1 MNRMSQSSES
11 IRIESQDRGSFED
24 RVAILFEEL
33 EMAIKWGRPSILLAV
48 YKSEFIRAEAE
59 ASLEE
64 KLSEVGQMVY
74 RLQVNDER
82 FDILPFLSRHPRRKK
97 TIFYVS
103 GLRWGGGRGGQ
114 NAYRALNIRR
124 EFLVDNSIRTVLWL
138 TEAEG
143 IDLPLHAPD
152 FWAFRHR
159 VIEFRDLPSP
169 EHIVL
174 LPEALVWHDWEPYLY
189 DEEIDAR
196 ITLRESLLDELPAR
210 DESKEARANL
220 LYALAY
226 LNWAKGES
234 EKSIDLLNQGL
245 DIAQSLPLPAMQSRF
260 LVGLSIVY
268 QDLKQINEAIS
279 SCRKASALDPAD
291 AKPWS
296 NLGSIYRDLGDTKEA
311 INACNNAI
319 ALAPKYAKPWN
330 NLGNVY
336 LDLGR
341 HEEAISAYM
350 KAIELDPRNARP
362 WIDLGCV
369 YREQGRIIDAINA
382 FKKAI
387 NLNPRDM
394 APWYNL
400 GGVYSDLN
408 QNKEAVR
415 SFKKVTRLVPKNAG
429 SWKNLGRIYQI
440 MDRIPDAII
449 AYKKAI
455 RLVPE
460 DASCYSALAACYRK
474 TNRQKKVKEQ
484 IRLALPLM
492 ERENEYNRACFEA
505 IRGNVDKAIELLRIA
520 VEKNQVTLGSTRW
533 DPNLEFI
540 RDDPRFM
547 DLVGLG

>member
-1 MNRMSQSSES
+1 MHGMSPSGES
-11 IRIESQDRGSFED
+11 IGKENQDRGSLED

-33 EMAIKWGRPSILLAV
+33 VMAIKWGRPSILLAV

-64 KLSEVGQMVY
+64 KLAKVGQVVY
-74 RLQVNDER
+74 RLQINVER

-97 TIFYVS
+97 TIFYIS
-103 GLRWGGGRGGQ
+103 GLRRGGGRGGQ

-174 LPEALVWHDWEPYLY
+174 LPEGLVWHDWEPYSFG
-189 DEEIDAR
+189 EEVDAR
-196 ITLRESLLDELPAR
+196 TALRESLLDELPAR
-210 DESKEARANL
+210 DESQEARANL
-220 LYALAY
+220 LYTLAY

-245 DIAQSLPLPAMQSRF
+245 GIAQSLSLPAMQSRF
-260 LVGLSIVY
+260 LVGLGNIY
-268 QDLKQINEAIS
+268 HGLKQMNKAIS

-296 NLGSIYRDLGDTKEA
+296 NLGSIYRDMGETREA
-311 INACNNAI
+311 IKACTKAI
-319 ALAPKYAKPWN
+319 ELNPKDARPWN
-330 NLGNVY
+330 ILGNVY
-336 LDLGR
+336 LDLG
-341 HEEAISAYM
+341 HLEEAIPAYM
-350 KAIELDPRNARP
+350 KAIELDPRDARP

-369 YREQGRIIDAINA
+369 YRERGRIKDAIDAFN
-382 FKKAI
+382 KAVK
-387 NLNPRDM
+387 LNPRD
-394 APWYNL
+394 AAIWNRL
-400 GGVYSDLN
+400 GGVYGDLN
-408 QNKEAVR
+408 QDKEAIR
-415 SFKKVTRLVPKNAG
+415 SFRKAARLDPGNTV
-429 SWKNLGRIYQI
+429 SWKKLGRIYQI

-449 AYKKAI
+449 AYKKAV
-455 RLVPE
+455 RLVPD

-474 TNRQKKVKEQ
+474 TNRQKKVEEQ
-484 IRLALPLM
+484 IKLALPLM
-492 ERENEYNRACFEA
+492 ERENEYNQACFEA
-505 IRGNVDKAIELLRIA
+505 IRGNVDKAVELLRVA
-520 VEKNQVTLGSTRW
+520 VEKNQVTLGSAQW

>member
-1 MNRMSQSSES
+1 LHGMSPSGES
-11 IRIESQDRGSFED
+11 IRKENQDRGSFED

-33 EMAIKWGRPSILLAV
+33 GMAIKWGRPSILFAV

-59 ASLEE
+59 SLLEE
-64 KLSEVGQMVY
+64 KLAKVGQVVY
-74 RLQVNDER
+74 HLQINDER
-82 FDILPFLSRHPRRKK
+82 FDILPFLARYPRRKK
-97 TIFYVS
+97 TVFYIS

-138 TEAEG
+138 IEAEG

-159 VIEFRDLPSP
+159 VIEFRELPAL
-169 EHIVL
+169 EHIHSFL
-174 LPEALVWHDWEPYLY
+174 DGLTSPDWEPCTFN
-189 DEEIDAR
+189 DDIDAR
-196 ITLRESLLDELPAR
+196 IALREALLDELLDR
-210 DESKEARANL
+210 DETQAAQANL
-220 LYALAY
+220 INTLAY
-226 LNWAKGES
+226 LYWVKGIP

-245 DIAQSLPLPAMQSRF
+245 GIAQHLSLPDMESRF
-260 LVGLSIVY
+260 WIGLGNVY
-268 QDLKQINEAIS
+268 QDLKQINEAIY
-279 SCRKASALDPAD
+279 SCRKASALDPGES
-291 AKPWS
+291 KPWS

-319 ALAPKYAKPWN
+319 ALNPIAARPWN

-336 LDLGR
+336 LDLGCL
-341 HEEAISAYM
+341 EEAISGYR
-350 KAIELDPRNARP
+350 KAIELDPRDARP

-369 YREQGRIIDAINA
+369 YREQGRIKDAINA

-387 NLNPRDM
+387 NLNPKDSV
-394 APWYNL
+394 PWYNL

-415 SFKKVTRLVPKNAG
+415 SFRKVTRLAPKNAG

-440 MDRIPDAII
+440 MDQIPDAII

-474 TNRQKKVKEQ
+474 TNRQKKVEEQ
-484 IRLALPLM
+484 IKLALPLI
-492 ERENEYNRACFEA
+492 ERENEYNQACFEV

-520 VEKNQVTLGSTRW
+520 VEKNQVTLGSARW

-540 RDDPRFM
+540 RNDPCFI

>member
-11 IRIESQDRGSFED
+11 LRKENQDRGSFED

-64 KLSEVGQMVY
+64 KLSEVGQVVY

-97 TIFYVS
+97 TIFYIS

-138 TEAEG
+138 TDAEG

-152 FWAFRHR
+152 FWSFRHR

-169 EHIVL
+169 EHIIS
-174 LPEALVWHDWEPYLY
+174 LPERLVWHDWEPYSFG
-189 DEEIDAR
+189 EEIDAR
-196 ITLRESLLDELPAR
+196 IALRESLLDELPDR
-210 DESKEARANL
+210 DESQAARADL

-226 LNWAKGES
+226 LYWVKS
-234 EKSIDLLNQGL
+234 KPEKSIDLLKQGL
-245 DIAQSLPLPAMQSRF
+245 GIAQRLPLPAMQSRF
-260 LVGLSIVY
+260 LVGLGIVY

-279 SCRKASALDPAD
+279 SCREASALDPGD
-291 AKPWS
+291 SKPWS
-296 NLGSIYRDLGDTKEA
+296 NLGSIYRDLGETREA
-311 INACNNAI
+311 IKACIKAI
-319 ALAPKYAKPWN
+319 ELNPKDARPWN

-341 HEEAISAYM
+341 LDDAIHAYM
-350 KAIELDPRNARP
+350 RAIDLDPSDARP
-362 WIDLGCV
+362 WVNLGCV
-369 YREQGRIIDAINA
+369 FREQERIKDAINA

-387 NLNPRDM
+387 NLNPRDS

-415 SFKKVTRLVPKNAG
+415 SFRKVTRLAPKNTG

-449 AYKKAI
+449 AYKKAV

-460 DASCYSALAACYRK
+460 DASCYSALAACYSK
-474 TNRQKKVKEQ
+474 TNRQKKAEEQ
-484 IRLALPLM
+484 IKIALPLV
-492 ERENEYNRACFEA
+492 EGENEYNRACFES
-505 IRGNVDKAIELLRIA
+505 IRGNVDKAVELLRIA
-520 VEKNQVTLGSTRW
+520 VEKNQITLAFARR
-533 DPNLEFI
+533 DPNMEFI

>member
-1 MNRMSQSSES
+1 MHGMSPSGES
-11 IRIESQDRGSFED
+11 IRKENQDRGSFED

-33 EMAIKWGRPSILLAV
+33 EMAIKWGRPSILLVV
-48 YKSEFIRAEAE
+48 YKSEFTRAEAE
-59 ASLEE
+59 ALLEE
-64 KLSEVGQMVY
+64 KLAKVEQVVY
-74 RLQVNDER
+74 HLQINDER
-82 FDILPFLSRHPRRKK
+82 FDILPFLARYPRRKK
-97 TIFYVS
+97 TVFYIS

-138 TEAEG
+138 TEVEG
-143 IDLPLHAPD
+143 IDLPLNAPD
-152 FWAFRHR
+152 FWAFRYR
-159 VIEFRDLPSP
+159 VIEFRELPAL
-169 EHIVL
+169 EHIHSFL
-174 LPEALVWHDWEPYLY
+174 DGLTSPDWEPGTFN
-189 DEEIDAR
+189 DDIDAR
-196 ITLRESLLDELPAR
+196 IALRESLLDELPAR
-210 DESKEARANL
+210 DESQEARANL

-245 DIAQSLPLPAMQSRF
+245 DIAQSLSLPAMQSRF
-260 LVGLSIVY
+260 LVGMSIVY
-268 QDLKQINEAIS
+268 QDLKQINEAIY
-279 SCRKASALDPAD
+279 SCGKASALDPGD
-291 AKPWS
+291 SKPWS
-296 NLGSIYRDLGDTKEA
+296 NLGSIYRDLGKTREA
-311 INACNNAI
+311 IKACTKAI
-319 ALAPKYAKPWN
+319 ELNPKYAKPWN

-341 HEEAISAYM
+341 LEEAISGYR
-350 KAIELDPRNARP
+350 KAIELDPRDARP

-369 YREQGRIIDAINA
+369 YREQGRIKDAINA

-415 SFKKVTRLVPKNAG
+415 SFRKVTRLVPKNAG

-474 TNRQKKVKEQ
+474 TNRQKKVEEQ
-484 IRLALPLM
+484 IKLALPLI
-492 ERENEYNRACFEA
+492 EREDEYNRACFEA
-505 IRGNVDKAIELLRIA
+505 IRGNVDKAVELLRIA
-520 VEKNQVTLGSTRW
+520 VKKNQVTLGSTRW

-540 RDDPRFM
+540 RYDPRFM